1 MTNGGVNDGTIVVD
15 SDSSVFVG
23 TNTTNTTLLNVG
35 TIDLDN
41 SLLWIGQGLS
51 ASGFVTVSFT
61 GGGHINLSGGGII
74 SGFMG
79 VTVVS
84 DNTISGTGGIDFSDG
99 GQEAHGTWINQGIV
113 DASTPNG
120 TLSFDRTVIE
130 NSGILEAT
138 TAVC

>member
-1 MTNGGVNDGTIVVD
+1 M
-15 SDSSVFVG
+15 
-23 TNTTNTTLLNVG
+23 
-35 TIDLDN
+35 
-41 SLLWIGQGLS
+41 
-51 ASGFVTVSFT
+51 TVSFT